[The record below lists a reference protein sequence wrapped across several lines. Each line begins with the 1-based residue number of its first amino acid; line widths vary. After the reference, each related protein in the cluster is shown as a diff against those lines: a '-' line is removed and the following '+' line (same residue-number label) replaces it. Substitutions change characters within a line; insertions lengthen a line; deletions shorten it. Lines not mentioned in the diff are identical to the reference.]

1 MGSSVQIAGVLGNG
15 ELDPHGN
22 FSQRERLVKG
32 LVGRG
37 VAMLSIQMGRGD
49 LTLRLGGSP

>member
-22 FSQRERLVKG
+22 FSQPGRPVKG
-32 LVGRG
+32 LVGQG

-49 LTLRLGGSP
+49 LTLRLGG

>member
-1 MGSSVQIAGVLGNG
+1 MGSLVQIAGVLGNG

-32 LVGRG
+32 G
-37 VAMLSIQMGRGD
+37 AW
-49 LTLRLGGSP
+49 PC